1 MPEPVTTE
9 KTTKDQ
15 WSQQE
20 GAEEPETNPSVLQQE
35 EQADTTEGE
44 VIADCKP
51 VIDYYPERSDPETE
65 PVNCIE
71 EAVNSTA
78 EYVKIEIPLDGTF
91 KQ

>member
-44 VIADCKP
+44 HCRVC
-51 VIDYYPERSDPETE
+51 ENRDPFRW
-65 PVNCIE
+65 
-71 EAVNSTA
+71 
-78 EYVKIEIPLDGTF
+78 YF
-91 KQ
+91 